1 MKLIWYLSSLITV
14 LMILVNNPKSSS
26 FGNISSQVQM
36 FSYTKSSQA
45 NIQLI
50 TMATALTFLLFTI
63 ILASHFSI

>member
-14 LMILVNNPKSSS
+14 LMILVNNPKSSG

-50 TMATALTFLLFTI
+50 TMVTALMFLLFTI
-63 ILASHFSI
+63 ILASHFFI